1 VAPGDPLI
9 RWDWVASHLDE
20 LAFRL
25 AEHALFTVVAVGIGF
40 ALSFALAIAALRQ
53 PRVSAV
59 ITGIAGTLYTIPS
72 LALFAL
78 LIPVTGLSF
87 LTAEIALVS
96 YTILIL
102 FRAIVSGVASVPPEV
117 RQAADGLGFSR
128 WQRLW
133 RVELPVA
140 LPVIVGG
147 LRLATVTTI
156 GLVTVTALIGQG
168 GLGRLIVDGYQRFFA
183 TPLVVGAVLSVA
195 LAFAADAAFLG
206 AQRALTPWSRGTA
219 VEAAA
224 SARPGAR

>member
-1 VAPGDPLI
+1 VAPGDPWL
-9 RWDWVASHLDE
+9 RWDWVAGHLDD

-25 AEHALFTVVAVGIGF
+25 GEHVLFTSVAVGVGLLI
-40 ALSFALAIAALRQ
+40 SFALAVATWRQ
-53 PRVSAV
+53 PRLVAA
-59 ITGIAGTLYTIPS
+59 ITGLAGVLYTIPS

-78 LIPVTGLSF
+78 LIPITGLSF
-87 LTAEIALVS
+87 LTAEIALVG

-102 FRAIVSGVASVPPEV
+102 FRGIVTGVASVPPDV
-117 RQAADGLGFSR
+117 REAADGLGYSR

-168 GLGRLIVDGYQRFFA
+168 GLGRLIVDGYDRFFA
-183 TPLVVGAVLSVA
+183 TPLVAGATLSVA
-195 LAFAADAAFLG
+195 LAFAADAAFL
-206 AQRALTPWSRGTA
+206 AVQRLLTPWSRGTA
-219 VEAAA
+219 
-224 SARPGAR
+224 G

>member
-1 VAPGDPLI
+1 MAPGDPLV
-9 RWDWVASHLDE
+9 RWDWVLGHLDDI
-20 LAFRL
+20 AFRL
-25 AEHALFTVVAVGIGF
+25 GEHVLLTVVAVGVGF
-40 ALSFALAIAALRQ
+40 VISFALALLVIRRPRTQAPVTGAA
-53 PRVSAV
+53 
-59 ITGIAGTLYTIPS
+59 GILYTIPS

-78 LIPVTGLSF
+78 LIPITGLSF

-102 FRAIVSGVASVPPEV
+102 VRNIVAGVAGVPPDV
-117 RQAADGLGFSR
+117 REAAAGMGHTR

-168 GLGRLIVDGYQRFFA
+168 GLGHFIVEGRERFDA
-183 TPLVVGAVLSVA
+183 TKILVGASLSVA
-195 LAFAADAAFLG
+195 LAFAADAAFLL
-206 AQRALTPWSRGTA
+206 AQRSLTPWSR
-219 VEAAA
+219 AAR
-224 SARPGAR
+224 S